1 MCRLPLLWAGFS
13 YATHASADIIEE
25 NQVDGKTLCDLSDV
39 DLYSNVEDGGLGLK
53 PLQMKRIR

>member
-1 MCRLPLLWAGFS
+1 MIRV
-13 YATHASADIIEE
+13 SADVIEE

-39 DLYSNVEDGGLGLK
+39 DLYSNVEEGGLGLK